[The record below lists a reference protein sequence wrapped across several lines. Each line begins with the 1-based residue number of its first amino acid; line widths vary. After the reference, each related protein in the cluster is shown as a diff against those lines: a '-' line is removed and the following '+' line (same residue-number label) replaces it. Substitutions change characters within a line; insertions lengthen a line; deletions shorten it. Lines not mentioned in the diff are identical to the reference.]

1 MSKRT
6 ERDQILGHEDEADG
20 IQEYDNPMPD
30 WWIGLFWIT
39 IVFAVAYTVHYHF
52 IADRSPQKALARELA
67 AADARYAPPTAA
79 SGRTTLALDEE
90 AAEAGEAIFG
100 ANCASC
106 HGAELQGGIGP
117 NLVDDEWIHGGSVE
131 AIRNTIT
138 NGVVEK
144 GMLAWGPILG
154 AERIGQVT
162 AYVVQQH
169 AEAQGLPFPPGDDD
183 HDEMEGNGGDRD
195 EHENGD
201 GDGEEADG

>member
-1 MSKRT
+1 VSKRT

-30 WWIGLFWIT
+30 WWLGLFWLCI
-39 IVFAVAYTVHYHF
+39 IFAVGYTVHYHF
-52 IADRSPQKALARELA
+52 IADRSPEKALARELA
-67 AADARYAPPTAA
+67 SAEVRYSPGDDAVGG
-79 SGRTTLALDEE
+79 STTMLDDE
-90 AAEAGEAIFG
+90 AAEAGEAVFG

-117 NLVDDEWIHGGSVE
+117 NLVDDEWVHGSSVE

-138 NGVVEK
+138 NGIVEK

-169 AEAQGLPFPPGDDD
+169 AEAQGLPFPPGGGD
-183 HDEMEGNGGDRD
+183 HDEMEGAGDEGD
-195 EHENGD
+195 EHSDGD
-201 GDGEEADG
+201 DDGEEADG